1 MTGEQRTTSGDERA
15 AGPLRRL
22 SLWFQRTTNAR
33 TVTRVRR
40 KGGRMMGMDVLI
52 LHTTGRRSGAHR
64 ESPLAWFADGENS
77 WLIIASGGGDR
88 HPDRY
93 ANLMANPEDAA
104 IEFSGSQPRPVR
116 PHRLDGPDYDRAW
129 SRIVREQP
137 RYEKY
142 QRRSDRRYPLVR
154 LTAV

>member
-1 MTGEQRTTSGDERA
+1 MTEQQPKTSAGEQA
-15 AGPLRRL
+15 PGPLRRL

-33 TVTRVRR
+33 TVTRIRR
-40 KGGRMMGMDVLI
+40 KGGQMMGMNTLI

-77 WLIIASGGGDR
+77 WLIVASGGGDR
-88 HPDRY
+88 HPDWY
-93 ANLMANPEDAA
+93 ANLMAHPAQAA
-104 IEFSGSQPRPVR
+104 IEFSGSAPRPVR
-116 PHRLDGPDYDRAW
+116 PQRLEGADRAQAW
-129 SRIVREQP
+129 TRILREQP

-142 QRRSDRRYPLVR
+142 QRKSEREYPVVR